1 MHSQGDDPSE
11 HDEERYKALI
21 LGTPH
26 PRDMAHPDY
35 VAAMQRNATSEWQ
48 EYEDRVARER
58 YERRLRILQ
67 WVLIGLAVGAFVAYA
82 GSR

>member
-11 HDEERYKALI
+11 HDAERY
-21 LGTPH
+21 TPH

-35 VAAMQRNATSEWQ
+35 VAAMQRNATSVWA
-48 EYEDRVARER
+48 EYNVGQAHER
-58 YERRLRILQ
+58 YQRRLLILQ

>member
-11 HDEERYKALI
+11 HDAERY
-21 LGTPH
+21 TPH

-58 YERRLRILQ
+58 YERRLHIVQ
-67 WVLIGLAVGAFVAYA
+67 WVLIALAVGAFVAYA